1 MTTEIV
7 AINVQTDIVIVGAGL
22 VGIPLCL
29 ALSRLGYAVTLIDRE
44 TTQVDVSKDSGAE
57 TTSNPLHQQ
66 CTALSLGSQR
76 WFDCHDL
83 WAGIASDA
91 TAIEQV
97 HVSQRGFFGATRMY
111 ASEFGVDA
119 VGYVVNNRNMLRSL
133 RTLLSQSDI
142 KHLSNTEFYR
152 LVPGDDNSR
161 DYVTVECKQGD
172 KTIDVHA
179 RLLIA
184 ADGVTS
190 AVRESL
196 GIAQQHSDYSQF
208 GVLGSI
214 ELSDAHAHIAYERFT
229 DAGPLAMLP
238 RGSHH
243 MSFVECISEDD
254 REALQALSDD
264 SYRSHLQ
271 SRFGHRLGVI
281 KRVGPR
287 FFTPLV
293 RIEATSQISERTLL
307 LGNAARL
314 LHPIAGQGYN
324 LAIRDIDGL
333 LSLLGNSSES
343 DLQNLGSNSLLQE
356 FVRQRQGDQQAV
368 VRLTDLLARSF
379 RGSASLP
386 SHVRSLGLMG
396 LDAFA
401 PLRQG
406 FARRSM
412 GLW

>member
-22 VGIPLCL
+22 VGTPLCL
-29 ALSRLGYAVTLIDRE
+29 VLSRLGFSVTLIDRE
-44 TTQVDVSKDSGAE
+44 STQVDVSKNTGTE

-76 WFDCHDL
+76 WFAAHDL

-97 HVSQRGFFGATRMY
+97 HVSQRGYFGATRMR

-133 RTLLSQSDI
+133 RTLLSQSDV
-142 KHLSNTEFYR
+142 KHFSNTEFHR
-152 LVPGDDNSR
+152 LVPGEGDSR
-161 DYVTVECKQGD
+161 DSVTMECKQGD
-172 KTIDVHA
+172 RTIEVQA

-208 GVLGSI
+208 GILGNV
-214 ELSDAHAHIAYERFT
+214 ELSDAHQCVAYERFT

-243 MSFVECISEDD
+243 MSFVECVSEDD
-254 REALQALSDD
+254 RDTLQALSDD

-281 KRVGPR
+281 KQVGPR

-293 RIEATSQISERTLL
+293 RIEATRQIAERSLL

-324 LAIRDIDGL
+324 LAIRDIEGL
-333 LSLLGNSSES
+333 LSLLGSASTS
-343 DLQNLGSNSLLQE
+343 DLQDLGSNSLLQD

-368 VRLTDLLARSF
+368 VRLTDLLARGF

-386 SHVRSLGLMG
+386 SHARSLGLMG

-412 GLW
+412 GLK

>member
-22 VGIPLCL
+22 VGTPLSL
-29 ALSRLGYAVTLIDRE
+29 ALSRLGFSVTLIDRE
-44 TTQVDVSKDSGAE
+44 STQFDVSNNTEAE

-66 CTALSLGSQR
+66 CTAMSLGSQR
-76 WFDCHDL
+76 WFAAHDL

-97 HVSQRGFFGATRMY
+97 HVSQRGFFGATRMS

-133 RTLLSQSDI
+133 RALLSRSDV
-142 KHLSNTEFYR
+142 KHLSSTEFHR
-152 LVPGDDNSR
+152 LEPGDDNDR
-161 DYVTVECKQGD
+161 DIVTVQCKQGE
-172 KTIDVHA
+172 KTIAVQA
-179 RLLIA
+179 KLLIA

-208 GVLGSI
+208 GILGNV
-214 ELSDAHAHIAYERFT
+214 ELSNAHGHIAYERFT

-243 MSFVECISEDD
+243 MSFVECVSEDD
-254 REALQALSDD
+254 KDTLQALSDD
-264 SYRSHLQ
+264 AYCSHLQ

-281 KRVGPR
+281 ERVGPR

-293 RIEATSQISERTLL
+293 RIEATKQIADRALL

-324 LAIRDIDGL
+324 LAIRDIECL
-333 LSLLGNSSES
+333 LSLLANASES
-343 DLQNLGSNSLLQE
+343 DLQSLGSNSLLHD

-368 VRLTDLLARSF
+368 VRMTDILARSF

-396 LDAFA
+396 LDSFA

-412 GLW
+412 GLR

>member
-1 MTTEIV
+1 M
-7 AINVQTDIVIVGAGL
+7 QTDIVIVGAGL
-22 VGIPLCL
+22 VGTPLCL
-29 ALSRLGYAVTLIDRE
+29 ALSRLGYSVTLIDRE
-44 TTQVDVSKDSGAE
+44 STQFDVSKNTGAE

-76 WFDCHDL
+76 WFAAHDL
-83 WAGIASDA
+83 WTGVDSDA
-91 TAIEQV
+91 TAIKQV

-111 ASEFGVDA
+111 ADEFGVDA
-119 VGYVVNNRNMLRSL
+119 VGYVVNNLNMLGSL
-133 RTLLSQSDI
+133 RAQLIQSDVN
-142 KHLSNTEFYR
+142 HLSGTEFHR
-152 LVPGDDNSR
+152 LVPGDDKGR
-161 DYVTVECKQGD
+161 DFVTMECKQGD
-172 KTIDVHA
+172 KTIAVQA

-196 GIAQQHSDYSQF
+196 GIAQKHSDYSQF
-208 GVLGSI
+208 GILGNI
-214 ELSDAHAHIAYERFT
+214 ELSDAHGHIAYERFT
-229 DAGPLAMLP
+229 HAGPLAMLP
-238 RGSHH
+238 RRSHH
-243 MSFVECISEDD
+243 MSFVECVTEDD
-254 REALQALSDD
+254 RDTFQALSDD
-264 SYRSHLQ
+264 AYRSHLQ

-293 RIEATSQISERTLL
+293 RIEATRQIAERALL

-324 LAIRDIDGL
+324 LAIRDIEGL
-333 LSLLGNSSES
+333 LSLLGSASTSASTS
-343 DLQNLGSNSLLQE
+343 DLQDLGSNSLLQD

-368 VRLTDLLARSF
+368 VRLTDLLARGF

-386 SHVRSLGLMG
+386 SHARSLGLMG

-412 GLW
+412 GLK

>member
-1 MTTEIV
+1 M
-7 AINVQTDIVIVGAGL
+7 QTDIVIIGAGL
-22 VGIPLCL
+22 VGTPLSL
-29 ALSRLGYAVTLIDRE
+29 ALSRRGYSVTLIDRDSMSN
-44 TTQVDVSKDSGAE
+44 DVNATVGAND
-57 TTSNPLHQQ
+57 TSSPLHQR

-76 WFDCHDL
+76 WFAAHDL
-83 WAGIASDA
+83 WAGMESDA

-97 HVSQRGFFGATRMY
+97 HVSQRGYLGATRMC
-111 ASEFGVDA
+111 AEEFGVDA
-119 VGYVVNNRNMLRSL
+119 VGYVVNNLSMLDAL
-133 RTLLSQSDI
+133 RGLLSKSDVE
-142 KHLSNTEFYR
+142 HLPGTEFHR
-152 LVPGDDNSR
+152 LVPDADNSPEA
-161 DYVTVECKQGD
+161 VTVECKQGD
-172 KTIDVHA
+172 TTLSIKA
-179 RLLIA
+179 QLLIA

-208 GVLGSI
+208 GILGNI
-214 ELSDAHAHIAYERFT
+214 ELYDAHRHIAYERFT
-229 DAGPLAMLP
+229 DSGPLAMLP

-243 MSFVECISEDD
+243 MSFVECVSEDD
-254 REALQALSDD
+254 RDTLKALSDE
-264 SYRSHLQ
+264 SYRAHLQ

-287 FFTPLV
+287 YFTPLV
-293 RIEATSQISERTLL
+293 LIEATRQIAQRSLL

-324 LAIRDIDGL
+324 LAIRDIETL
-333 LSLLGNSSES
+333 LSLLGDASES
-343 DLQNLGSNSLLQE
+343 EPLDPGANSLLQE
-356 FVRQRQGDQQAV
+356 FVRARQSDQKTV

-379 RGSASLP
+379 RGSAWFP
-386 SHVRSLGLMG
+386 SHARSLGLMG

-412 GLW
+412 GLG

>member
-22 VGIPLCL
+22 VGTPLCL
-29 ALSRLGYAVTLIDRE
+29 VLSRLGFSVTLIDRE
-44 TTQVDVSKDSGAE
+44 STQVDVSKNTGTE

-76 WFDCHDL
+76 WFAAHDL

-97 HVSQRGFFGATRMY
+97 HVSQRGYFGATRMR

-133 RTLLSQSDI
+133 RTLLSQSDV
-142 KHLSNTEFYR
+142 KHFSNTEFHR
-152 LVPGDDNSR
+152 LVPGEGDSR
-161 DYVTVECKQGD
+161 DSVTMECKQGD
-172 KTIDVHA
+172 RTIEVQA

-208 GVLGSI
+208 GILGNV
-214 ELSDAHAHIAYERFT
+214 ELSDAHQCVAYERFT

-243 MSFVECISEDD
+243 MSFVECVSEDD
-254 REALQALSDD
+254 RDTLQALSDD

-281 KRVGPR
+281 KQVGPR

-293 RIEATSQISERTLL
+293 RIEATRQIAERSLL

-324 LAIRDIDGL
+324 LAIRDIEGL
-333 LSLLGNSSES
+333 LSLLGNLSES
-343 DLQNLGSNSLLQE
+343 DLQSLGSNSLLQD
-356 FVRQRQGDQQAV
+356 FVRQRQSDQQAV

-412 GLW
+412 GLR